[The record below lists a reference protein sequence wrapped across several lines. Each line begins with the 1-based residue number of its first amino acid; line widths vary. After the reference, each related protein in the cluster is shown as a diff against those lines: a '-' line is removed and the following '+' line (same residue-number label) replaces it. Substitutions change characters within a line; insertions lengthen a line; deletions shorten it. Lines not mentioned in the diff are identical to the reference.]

1 MKKKTINLT
10 VIIASF
16 LYLITAVAL
25 LEYVL
30 DSYQEFMSSEAKE
43 ELSEEFLLVRAN
55 IESALFSDAFIA
67 NGLTTVL
74 SVNKKLALDNFD
86 AFAKAL
92 IQNGHYIRNIG
103 VAERYTI
110 SKIYP
115 QQGNEKAIG
124 LDFRTR
130 PSQLETVE
138 AARLNKSVVLAG
150 PLELVQGG
158 QAIIAR
164 FPVFEDYPLN
174 SDYWGG
180 VSIVL
185 NVEKLFEDAGL
196 YKLVEKYDVAIR
208 GLNGTGAQGPIFL
221 GEQSTFE
228 KADITS
234 VIEIPGGSW
243 LMAGNSEKILASQ
256 KLDFVT
262 VYRIMGYIIIFLL
275 LLSIILL
282 YRSYHLAHRSSMLDE
297 LTGLRNRRF
306 AFYLLDKFIN
316 SKKKQHFAVISI
328 DLNGFKSI
336 NDTYGHKA
344 GDFILI
350 EVANLISEHIRATD
364 VCCRLGGDE
373 FLILLPRLRDKSK
386 VESVIKHLKITIEEK
401 VFTFDDSQLDVSLSA
416 GYALYPE
423 DSDDLEELIHI
434 SDLKMYQDKES
445 HKASLG

>member
-1 MKKKTINLT
+1 M
-10 VIIASF
+10 
-16 LYLITAVAL
+16 
-25 LEYVL
+25 
-30 DSYQEFMSSEAKE
+30 
-43 ELSEEFLLVRAN
+43 
-55 IESALFSDAFIA
+55 
-67 NGLTTVL
+67 
-74 SVNKKLALDNFD
+74 
-86 AFAKAL
+86 
-92 IQNGHYIRNIG
+92 
-103 VAERYTI
+103 
-110 SKIYP
+110 
-115 QQGNEKAIG
+115 
-124 LDFRTR
+124 
-130 PSQLETVE
+130 
-138 AARLNKSVVLAG
+138 
-150 PLELVQGG
+150 
-158 QAIIAR
+158 
-164 FPVFEDYPLN
+164 
-174 SDYWGG
+174 
-180 VSIVL
+180 
-185 NVEKLFEDAGL
+185 FEDAGL

-208 GLNGTGAQGPIFL
+208 GLNGTGAEGPIFL

-262 VYRIMGYIIIFLL
+262 IYRIMGYIIIFLL

-306 AFYLLDKFIN
+306 AFNLLDKFIN

-344 GDFILI
+344 GDYILI

-386 VESVIKHLKITIEEK
+386 VESVIKHLKTIIEEK

-434 SDLKMYQDKES
+434 SDLKMYQDKET
-445 HKASLG
+445 HKVSLG